1 MVATSAMDNE
11 TSFQLYDLFSHNEA
25 IKSTAA
31 EEALFCRTGEKRNQ
45 WAKWAYAA
53 FNERRIAYGFNELK
67 EGIVEHSACEFT
79 RYLRESM
86 RLIASKV
93 PLMLGARCLCNY

>member
-1 MVATSAMDNE
+1 M
-11 TSFQLYDLFSHNEA
+11 
-25 IKSTAA
+25 AA

-67 EGIVEHSACEFT
+67 DGIVEHSACEFT

-86 RLIASKV
+86 RAHRQELFDYSSR
-93 PLMLGARCLCNY
+93 PPPW